1 MEEKEEREEKELETG
16 TETET
21 TPKAID
27 IFLLGFYIGQAF
39 QLTVY
44 PEVPWA
50 TVKLC
55 LENLVMFKDSGNFQ
69 KIGEDAKTMLE
80 LFSEDYTEDLQSFEL
95 VDKEILQKEVVKWE
109 EKTRQKLSQQEQ

>member
-1 MEEKEEREEKELETG
+1 M
-16 TETET
+16 
-21 TPKAID
+21 
-27 IFLLGFYIGQAF
+27 
-39 QLTVY
+39 TVY

-55 LENLVMFKDSGNFQ
+55 LENLVMFKDGGNFQ
-69 KIGEDAKTMLE
+69 KIGEDARTMLE

-109 EKTRQKLSQQEQ
+109 EKTKQELSQQEQ